1 MKTYQQMIKEKKK
14 ELTNELELSDQ
25 LENIKHLS
33 IALER
38 SLEHDQEVLE
48 ANNDITNI

>member
-1 MKTYQQMIKEKKK
+1 MKTYQKMIEEKKQ

-25 LENIKHLS
+25 LENLKHLS
-33 IALER
+33 ITLEQ

-48 ANNDITNI
+48 AHKNITNI